1 MKAGGGGCT
10 LESDTSKPDR
20 LCVCGGS
27 RRCRPRCGARS
38 GGLGLF
44 QPDDESQTAQPPRK
58 RMCPEVTGLVLL
70 DPVFPVLASA
80 DAPRP
85 SHTVV
90 TEGGPR
96 RSTAALATKPEGGSS
111 SVSSGSGLHFV
122 ICVWRG
128 VLHGHQKGRAGP

>member
-1 MKAGGGGCT
+1 
-10 LESDTSKPDR
+10 
-20 LCVCGGS
+20 
-27 RRCRPRCGARS
+27 
-38 GGLGLF
+38 
-44 QPDDESQTAQPPRK
+44 
-58 RMCPEVTGLVLL
+58 MCPEVTGLVLL
-70 DPVFPVLASA
+70 DPVVPVLASA

-96 RSTAALATKPEGGSS
+96 RSAAALETEPEGGSS